1 MNLFM
6 RLLWVL
12 LRAWAG
18 PRVAIAAPGRLAFRV
33 WPHDL
38 GWRDH
43 LPNYRYCS
51 FLELGRAQLWHGSGL
66 ALSGRYRSR
75 LIAAQQ
81 LVYLQPL
88 APFQRFE
95 VGTQLLGWDD
105 KYCYYLQRV
114 VCGERLMAVAL
125 VKEVC
130 RRGGRSL
137 SPIEL
142 LGPAPAA
149 ATVLQRWQALQ
160 QSLRELG

>member
-1 MNLFM
+1 MNLFL

-12 LRAWAG
+12 LKAWLG
-18 PRVAIAAPGRLAFRV
+18 PRQAMSVSGRLGFRV

-51 FLELGRAQLWHGSGL
+51 FLELGRTQHWHASGL

-88 APFQRFE
+88 APFQRFDVE
-95 VGTQLLGWDD
+95 TQLLGWDD

-114 VCGERLMAVAL
+114 RRGERLMAVAL

-130 RRGGRSL
+130 RRGARTV
-137 SPIEL
+137 PPVEL
-142 LGPAPAA
+142 LGPAAEPAA
-149 ATVLQRWQALQ
+149 VLQRWQALQ
-160 QSLRELG
+160 DSLRELG